1 MGGMLEALQAGL
13 PGLGLSLP
21 RGAVETMC
29 AFGQALLEK
38 NQVMNL
44 TAITQPEQVARLHF
58 LDSLT
63 LLTLTDFR
71 QNGSLM
77 WVAAAGFPASH

>member
-38 NQVMNL
+38 N
-44 TAITQPEQVARLHF
+44 
-58 LDSLT
+58 
-63 LLTLTDFR
+63 
-71 QNGSLM
+71 
-77 WVAAAGFPASH
+77 

>member
-29 AFGQALLEK
+29 AFG
-38 NQVMNL
+38 
-44 TAITQPEQVARLHF
+44 
-58 LDSLT
+58 
-63 LLTLTDFR
+63 
-71 QNGSLM
+71 
-77 WVAAAGFPASH
+77 